1 MKLITLIFF
10 FQSIYFIFSCIC
22 PFTCSTCDEDC
33 KCLSCFK
40 GFWGN
45 SCEKICSLRCRKG
58 CYLDSGDCKSCDKKH
73 SGSNCKILCNSNC
86 IYGCDQ
92 NDKDK
97 CKTFEEAQEDDDNI
111 NEEENINENN
121 SEEEN
126 INNDENEEENIN
138 DNNNEEENVNENN
151 SEEENINND
160 ENEEENIND
169 NNKVEENINDNN
181 EEENINDGN
190 KEYNLG
196 ECNHNNEEGKTGDN
210 NKNNNDKKDENNSD
224 SNKIKEYSSNEMAFS
239 FVSEHINNFYTPNEI
254 TNIKQDSFT
263 ITIYD
268 TNQKFEN
275 RFNESHIILSLCETE
290 LKKYYN
296 IPLNEPLI
304 IVKMD
309 SETDEN
315 FPTKK
320 VNYEIFSLNKTKLDK
335 KICSKI
341 TMEIP
346 IKEDTKIDIN
356 ELMEMQNNGIDL
368 TDKTDAF
375 FNDIC
380 VPYDNDDKG
389 TPFNERKNLY
399 VNISFCDVECNLNS
413 IKENNG
419 IYEVI
424 CDCGQQYAEEAQ
436 KKREGHFVKSILNSN
451 IFVVRCYKVVF
462 NLKRLKVNWGHWFYF
477 TLIILQ
483 LINLCF
489 FGYYGYKSLRKYL
502 RSLIHHPA
510 SPILN
515 ANKNDDLKIKSND
528 IMKLNIKGTS
538 NNNLIF
544 ISSTSNVQSKDLLD
558 NNHMIS
564 ILETDNEHQNMEDIA
579 NNNNLKTE
587 IYGIVNNSINNNIII
602 KKEKKKK
609 IDDPSKFTEDQL
621 ESFPYQ
627 KAILYDKRGFKTT
640 YIYSILRKQGILNAI
655 FIDSQ
660 SKFRC
665 IKFSTIMISV
675 ALSFGFNAL
684 FFSQSLQNK
693 SYKGDNSLLIRI
705 PKVLISFFSSII
717 CIFIL
722 NLVSS
727 YENNLNKFIKKK
739 KITKKKIKKFLKKVN
754 CKVIS
759 FYCLAWFYT
768 LFFWY
773 FCTAYC
779 AIYPLF
785 QKPWFYDSLQTLFL
799 AHFSP
804 FIFCLMYVG
813 FRVSGIKCKIY
824 AFFLIGKFFNLFLDT
839 KYKKFLKLCQ

>member
-1 MKLITLIFF
+1 MKLIKLIFF

-22 PFTCSTCDEDC
+22 SFTCSTCDEDC
-33 KCLSCFK
+33 KCLSCLT

-58 CYLDSGDCKSCDKKH
+58 CYLNSGECKTCDKKH
-73 SGSNCKILCNSNC
+73 SGSDCKILCNSNC
-86 IYGCDQ
+86 VYGCDQ

-97 CKTFEEAQEDDDNI
+97 CKTFEEAQEDDDDEHEEENI
-111 NEEENINENN
+111 NDNNNEEENINENN
-121 SEEEN
+121 
-126 INNDENEEENIN
+126 NEEENIN
-138 DNNNEEENVNENN
+138 DNNNEEEN
-151 SEEENINND
+151 
-160 ENEEENIND
+160 
-169 NNKVEENINDNN
+169 
-181 EEENINDGN
+181 INDGN
-190 KEYNLG
+190 GEYNLG
-196 ECNHNNEEGKTGDN
+196 GYNHNNEEGKTGDN

-224 SNKIKEYSSNEMAFS
+224 TNKIKENSSNEMAFS
-239 FVSEHINNFYTPNEI
+239 FVSEHINNFYIPNEI

-275 RFNESHIILSLCETE
+275 RFNESHIDLSSCETE

-356 ELMEMQNNGIDL
+356 ELMEMQNQGIDL

-419 IYEVI
+419 IYEVV

-436 KKREGHFVKSILNSN
+436 KKREGNFVKSILNSN

-477 TLIILQ
+477 TLIVLQ

-489 FGYYGYKSLRKYL
+489 FGCYGYKSLRKYL
-502 RSLIHHPA
+502 RSLMHHPA
-510 SPILN
+510 SPIIN

-587 IYGIVNNSINNNIII
+587 DYGIVNNSINNITI

-609 IDDPSKFTEDQL
+609 IDDSSKFTEDQL

-640 YIYSILRKQGILNAI
+640 YIYSILRKQAILNAI
-655 FIDSQ
+655 FVDSK

-665 IKFSTIMISV
+665 IKFSTIMISI

-693 SYKGDNSLLIRI
+693 RYKGDNSLLIRI

-739 KITKKKIKKFLKKVN
+739 KITKKKIKTFLKKVN

-759 FYCLAWFYT
+759 FYCIAWFYT

>member
-1 MKLITLIFF
+1 
-10 FQSIYFIFSCIC
+10 
-22 PFTCSTCDEDC
+22 
-33 KCLSCFK
+33 
-40 GFWGN
+40 
-45 SCEKICSLRCRKG
+45 
-58 CYLDSGDCKSCDKKH
+58 
-73 SGSNCKILCNSNC
+73 
-86 IYGCDQ
+86 
-92 NDKDK
+92 
-97 CKTFEEAQEDDDNI
+97 
-111 NEEENINENN
+111 
-121 SEEEN
+121 
-126 INNDENEEENIN
+126 
-138 DNNNEEENVNENN
+138 
-151 SEEENINND
+151 
-160 ENEEENIND
+160 
-169 NNKVEENINDNN
+169 
-181 EEENINDGN
+181 
-190 KEYNLG
+190 
-196 ECNHNNEEGKTGDN
+196 
-210 NKNNNDKKDENNSD
+210 
-224 SNKIKEYSSNEMAFS
+224 MAFS
-239 FVSEHINNFYTPNEI
+239 FVSEHINNFYNPNEI

-275 RFNESHIILSLCETE
+275 RFNESHIDFTLCETE
-290 LKKYYN
+290 LKKKYN

-356 ELMEMQNNGIDL
+356 ELMEMQNKGIDL

-413 IKENNG
+413 IKEKNG
-419 IYEVI
+419 IYEVV

-477 TLIILQ
+477 TLIVLQ

-502 RSLIHHPA
+502 LSLKHHPS
-510 SPILN
+510 SPIIN

-528 IMKLNIKGTS
+528 ILKLNIKGTS

-587 IYGIVNNSINNNIII
+587 IYGIVNNSINNNIKI

-609 IDDPSKFTEDQL
+609 IDDPSNFTEDQL

-655 FIDSQ
+655 FIDSK

-665 IKFSTIMISV
+665 IKFSTILISI

-693 SYKGDNSLLIRI
+693 RYKGDNSLLIRI

-722 NLVSS
+722 NLISS
-727 YENNLNKFIKKK
+727 YENILNKFIKKK
-739 KITKKKIKKFLKKVN
+739 KITKKKIKIFLKKVN

-759 FYCLAWFYT
+759 FYILAWFYT

-785 QKPWFYDSLQTLFL
+785 QKPWLYDSLQTLFL